1 MKLCRCTDRVLR
13 LLWLFVMYLL
23 VRHDW
28 FPIHGKKEYSK
39 LFYLAMRLRLSVNR
53 MQVLFNLESF
63 KFVAERNFNYLVY
76 TNWNVLTDLI
86 AWVCI
91 FYKNKNENKESI
103 IVDTFTTQKLLLFSD
118 IVQLITELRWHT
130 QNFLLASI
138 SFKLIINGKPTLYS

>member
-1 MKLCRCTDRVLR
+1 MYWPRITSLVTICYVLAR
-13 LLWLFVMYLL
+13 EAWLIPYP
-23 VRHDW
+23 R
-28 FPIHGKKEYSK
+28 KKEYSE
-39 LFYLAMRLRLSVNR
+39 LFSLTVCLWLSVNR

-86 AWVCI
+86 AWICML
-91 FYKNKNENKESI
+91 YKNKNENKDSI

-130 QNFLLASI
+130 RIFLLAAISI
-138 SFKLIINGKPTLYS
+138 KLILNSKLNLIMWK